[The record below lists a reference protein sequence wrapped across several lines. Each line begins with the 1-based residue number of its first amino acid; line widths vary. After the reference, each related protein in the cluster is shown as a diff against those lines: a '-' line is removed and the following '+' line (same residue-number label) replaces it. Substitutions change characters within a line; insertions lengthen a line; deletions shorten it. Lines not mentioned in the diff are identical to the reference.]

1 MSVDGPGVSIGVNM
15 SEPESSGAVL
25 SLGALDKSVS
35 VDGPGVSIGVN
46 MSC

>member
-1 MSVDGPGVSIGVNM
+1 MSEPESSGAVLSLG
-15 SEPESSGAVL
+15 EPESSGAVL